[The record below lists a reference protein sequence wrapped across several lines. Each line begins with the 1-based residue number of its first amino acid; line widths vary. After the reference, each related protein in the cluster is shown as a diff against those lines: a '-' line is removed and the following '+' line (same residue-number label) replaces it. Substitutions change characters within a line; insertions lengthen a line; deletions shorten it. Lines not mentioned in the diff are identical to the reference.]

1 MRALQ
6 QLAGRMYYGNS
17 LGHYAEALIIFL
29 VLLTVLPLV
38 RLALSR
44 RLRSLKP
51 HENPTALE
59 LSIALVEH
67 TTRLFIIAVSAYAA
81 LKSLRLPA
89 PADRVIDVLIEI
101 ATWIQVAM
109 WGMQAAMF
117 AIDRHRRRTGSAAQ
131 LPTYAILRFVSL
143 VLVWALALLMLLA
156 NLGVNI
162 TALVTSLGIGGV
174 AFALAIQNVL
184 GDILA
189 SLAIAWDKPFELGDE
204 LHLGDLIGTV
214 EQIGIKS
221 TRLRSIDGDQI
232 IIGNS
237 QLLTQQI
244 RNFGRAREQRITL
257 VLTLAFDTPPETLR
271 AFPALIE
278 QAVHTLPGA
287 RFDRCWLRALGGA
300 GFEFELSVFDT
311 TPKRTQPG
319 ALREQLLLA
328 LMGKL
333 ETAGLGFTSAGS
345 PVLAL
350 AKKPLAETPSPPAGP
365 EPAAPAVSSVTPAPV
380 SAPAAGK

>member
-1 MRALQ
+1 MQALQ
-6 QLAGRMYYGNS
+6 QLADRMYYGNS
-17 LGHYAEALIIFL
+17 LGHYAEALAIFL
-29 VLLTVLPLV
+29 VLLTVLPLL

-44 RLRSLKP
+44 RLRSLEP
-51 HENPTALE
+51 HESPTTLE

-67 TTRLFIIAVSAYAA
+67 TTRLFIVAVSAYAS
-81 LKSLRLPA
+81 LKSLRLPP
-89 PADRVIDVLIEI
+89 PADHLIDVLIEI
-101 ATWIQVAM
+101 ATWIQVAL
-109 WGMQAAMF
+109 WGMQAAVF
-117 AIDRHRRRTGSAAQ
+117 AIDRHRRRTGGAAQ
-131 LPTYAILRFVSL
+131 LPTYAIVRFLSL
-143 VLVWALALLMLLA
+143 VLVWALSLLMLLA

-204 LHLGDLIGTV
+204 LHLGNIIGNV

-221 TRLRSIDGDQI
+221 TRLRSIDGEQI

-257 VLTLAFDTPPETLR
+257 VLTLAFDTPPDTLR
-271 AFPALIE
+271 AFPALVE
-278 QAVHTLPGA
+278 QAVRTLPPA
-287 RFDRCWLRALGGA
+287 RFDRCWLRGLGGA

-311 TPKRTQPG
+311 TPKHMLPG

-328 LMGKL
+328 LVDKL
-333 ETAGLGFTSAGS
+333 AGGGLGFASAGS

-350 AKKPLAETPSPPAGP
+350 ARKPPTP
-365 EPAAPAVSSVTPAPV
+365 
-380 SAPAAGK
+380 

>member
-1 MRALQ
+1 MQVLQ
-6 QLAGRMYYGNS
+6 QLASRMYYGNS
-17 LGHYAEALIIFL
+17 LGHYAEALAIFL
-29 VLLTVLPLV
+29 VLLMVLPLL

-44 RLRSLKP
+44 RLRSLKL
-51 HENPTALE
+51 HESPTALE
-59 LSIALVEH
+59 LTIALVAH
-67 TTRLFIIAVSAYAA
+67 TTRLFIVAVSAYAS

-89 PADRVIDVLIEI
+89 RADHIIDVLIEI
-101 ATWIQVAM
+101 ATWIQVAL
-109 WGMQAAMF
+109 WGMQAAVF
-117 AIDRHRRRTGSAAQ
+117 AIDRHRRRTGATAQ

-143 VLVWALALLMLLA
+143 VLVWALSLLMLLA

-204 LHLGDLIGTV
+204 LHLGELIGTV

-244 RNFGRAREQRITL
+244 RNFGRAREQRIAL
-257 VLTLAFDTPPETLR
+257 VLTLAFDIPHDALR
-271 AFPALIE
+271 AFPALVE
-278 QAVHTLPGA
+278 QAVRTLPVA
-287 RFDRCWLRALGGA
+287 RFDRCWLRGLGAA
-300 GFEFELSVFDT
+300 GFEFELSVFDMAPT
-311 TPKRTQPG
+311 RTLAG
-319 ALREQLLLA
+319 ALREQLLFAVVDKLA
-328 LMGKL
+328 AG
-333 ETAGLGFTSAGS
+333 GLGFASAGS
-345 PVLAL
+345 PVLSL
-350 AKKPLAETPSPPAGP
+350 AKKPE
-365 EPAAPAVSSVTPAPV
+365 
-380 SAPAAGK
+380 AAGAAAVPSGPASP

>member
-1 MRALQ
+1 MQVLQ

-17 LGHYAEALIIFL
+17 LGHYAEALAIFL

-38 RLALSR
+38 RLGLSR

-51 HENPTALE
+51 HESPTALE

-81 LKSLRLPA
+81 LKSLHLP
-89 PADRVIDVLIEI
+89 PRADHIIDVLIEI

-117 AIDRHRRRTGSAAQ
+117 AIDRHRRRVGSAAQ

-244 RNFGRAREQRITL
+244 RNFGRAREQRIML
-257 VLTLAFDTPPETLR
+257 VLTLAFDTPPATVR
-271 AFPALIE
+271 AFPALVE
-278 QAVHTLPGA
+278 QAVRALPAA
-287 RFDRCWLRALGGA
+287 RFDRCWLRGLGGA

-311 TPKRTQPG
+311 TPTRTLPG
-319 ALREQLLLA
+319 AMREQVLLGLLEKLA
-328 LMGKL
+328 
-333 ETAGLGFTSAGS
+333 ASGLGFASASS
-345 PVLAL
+345 PVLAP
-350 AKKPLAETPSPPAGP
+350 AKKPQGTD
-365 EPAAPAVSSVTPAPV
+365 APAPGAPTGPGAPDSPAP
-380 SAPAAGK
+380 SAGK

>member
-1 MRALQ
+1 MQALQ
-6 QLAGRMYYGNS
+6 ELARRSYFGNS
-17 LGHYAEALIIFL
+17 LGHYAEALAIFL

-44 RLRSLKP
+44 RLRALKP
-51 HENPTALE
+51 HESPTALE

-67 TTRLFIIAVSAYAA
+67 TTRLFILAVSTYAA
-81 LKSLRLPA
+81 LKTLHLP
-89 PADRVIDVLIEI
+89 PHADHVIDILIEI
-101 ATWIQVAM
+101 ALWIQVAL
-109 WGMQAAMF
+109 WGMQAAAF
-117 AIDRHRRRTGSAAQ
+117 VIDRHTRRTGAATH

-143 VLVWALALLMLLA
+143 VLVWALSLLMLLA

-189 SLAIAWDKPFELGDE
+189 SLAIAWDKPFELDDE
-204 LHLGDLIGTV
+204 LHFGDVIGTV

-221 TRLRSIDGDQI
+221 TRLRSIDGEQI

-237 QLLTQQI
+237 QLLTLQI
-244 RNFGRAREQRITL
+244 RNFGRAREERLTL
-257 VLTLAFDTPPETLR
+257 VLTLAFDTPTETLR
-271 AFPALIE
+271 AFPGMVE
-278 QAVHTLPGA
+278 QAARALPDT
-287 RFDRCWLRALGGA
+287 RFERCWLRGLGGS

-311 TPKRTQPG
+311 SPTRLFNTAPKGIALG
-319 ALREQLLLA
+319 ALRQDLLLA
-328 LMGKL
+328 LIERLAADGI
-333 ETAGLGFTSAGS
+333 GFSAAGS

-350 AKKPLAETPSPPAGP
+350 AKKPETPA
-365 EPAAPAVSSVTPAPV
+365 SSASQAKP
-380 SAPAAGK
+380 

>member
-1 MRALQ
+1 MQTLQ

-17 LGHYAEALIIFL
+17 LGHYGEALAIFL

-38 RLALSR
+38 RLGLSR

-67 TTRLFIIAVSAYAA
+67 TTRLFIIAVSAYAS
-81 LKSLRLPA
+81 LKSLRLP
-89 PADRVIDVLIEI
+89 PPSDHIIDILIEI
-101 ATWIQVAM
+101 AVWIQVAL
-109 WGMQAAMF
+109 WGMQAAIF
-117 AIDRHRRRTGSAAQ
+117 ALDRHRRRTGATAQ

-143 VLVWALALLMLLA
+143 VLVWALSLLMLLA

-204 LHLGDLIGTV
+204 LHLGQTIGTV

-232 IIGNS
+232 VIGNS

-244 RNFGRAREQRITL
+244 RNFGRAHEQRITL
-257 VLTLAFDTPPETLR
+257 VLTLAFDTPPDKLR
-271 AFPALIE
+271 AFPAQVA
-278 QAVHTLPGA
+278 QAVRALPGA
-287 RFDRCWLRALGGA
+287 RFDRCWLRGLGGA
-300 GFEFELSVFDT
+300 GFEFELSVYDT
-311 TPKRTQPG
+311 APTRTLPG
-319 ALREQLLLA
+319 AMREQLLLGV
-328 LMGKL
+328 LDTL
-333 ETAGLGFTSAGS
+333 AGGGMGFTSASS

-350 AKKPLAETPSPPAGP
+350 RQPPQAGP
-365 EPAAPAVSSVTPAPV
+365 D
-380 SAPAAGK
+380 PAAGPSPHP

>member
-1 MRALQ
+1 MQALQ

-17 LGHYAEALIIFL
+17 LGHYVEALAIFL

-44 RLRSLKP
+44 RLRSRRS
-51 HENPTALE
+51 HASPTALE
-59 LSIALVEH
+59 LSVALVEH
-67 TTRLFIIAVSAYAA
+67 TTRLFIVAVSAYAA

-89 PADRVIDVLIEI
+89 PSGRVIDVLIQI
-101 ATWIQVAM
+101 AVWIQVAL
-109 WGMQAAMF
+109 WGMQAVVF
-117 AIDRHRRRTGSAAQ
+117 AIDRHRRRIGVTAQ
-131 LPTYAILRFVSL
+131 LPTYAILRFLGL
-143 VLVWALALLMLLA
+143 VLVWALSLLMLLA

-204 LHLGDLIGTV
+204 LQLGAIIGSV

-221 TRLRSIDGDQI
+221 TRLRSIDGEQI
-232 IIGNS
+232 IIGNA

-244 RNFGRAREQRITL
+244 RNFGRAREQRLTL
-257 VLTLAFDTPPETLR
+257 VLTLAFDTPIDTLR

-278 QAVHTLPGA
+278 QAVRTLPDA
-287 RFDRCWLRALGGA
+287 RFDRCWLRSLGGA

-311 TPKRTQPG
+311 APRRALPG

-328 LMGKL
+328 LLARLDAG
-333 ETAGLGFTSAGS
+333 GLGFASAGS
-345 PVLAL
+345 AVLAPR
-350 AKKPLAETPSPPAGP
+350 KPQAGTAAGP
-365 EPAAPAVSSVTPAPV
+365 
-380 SAPAAGK
+380 

>member
-1 MRALQ
+1 MQSLQ

-17 LGHYAEALIIFL
+17 VGRYAEALAIFL
-29 VLLTVLPLV
+29 VLLTVLPLM

-44 RLRSLKP
+44 RLRSLKA
-51 HENPTALE
+51 HESPTALQ

-67 TTRLFIIAVSAYAA
+67 TTRLFIVAVSTYAA
-81 LKSLRLPA
+81 LKWLRLPA
-89 PADRVIDVLIEI
+89 RTDHVIDVLIQI

-109 WGMQAAMF
+109 WGMQAAIF
-117 AIDRHRRRTGSAAQ
+117 AIDRHRRRTGGAAQ
-131 LPTYAILRFVSL
+131 LPTYAILRFLSL

-204 LHLGDLIGTV
+204 LHLGALIGTV

-232 IIGNS
+232 VIGNA

-271 AFPALIE
+271 TFPALVE
-278 QAVHTLPGA
+278 QAVRALPGA
-287 RFDRCWLRALGGA
+287 RFDRCWLHGLGGT

-311 TPKRTQPG
+311 SPRRTQPG
-319 ALREQLLLA
+319 ALREQLLLG
-328 LMGKL
+328 LVDKL
-333 ETAGLGFTSAGS
+333 AAAGLGFASAGS

-350 AKKPLAETPSPPAGP
+350 ASKPQAEAAVPPAP
-365 EPAAPAVSSVTPAPV
+365 APTSAPPAA
-380 SAPAAGK
+380 SA